1 MTLIMIPRF
10 LKKRFLRASTVDNR
24 HTSTPNKATDQINN
38 EADVSNN
45 IKASDGVNSNVDIY
59 ADNNKLVSTSYTK
72 APISQLYRKL
82 SGRALGITVKP
93 KLLGE
98 LPKLS
103 DDKSTLTFYVLQDY
117 SRSNSILIDLQTQEH
132 KLPPALVGVRDSAHN
147 INENAAI
154 IFLNHPKATDDQ
166 LSPRL
171 ARLVAAI
178 LQYPDLNVSLVP
190 ISILWGRAPEK
201 EDSLFKL
208 LMTDN
213 WEYPSFTKQLF
224 NIGVMGRDTFV
235 QFHTPQDLRTVIYNN
250 LNDGS
255 EEPHFDSNANHSF
268 SERSQENDLNTD
280 LALNL
285 AKTSKQLSATE
296 EPTTPTSEVTS
307 SSPQTSKPTFTQ
319 ALIPVA
325 DANREL
331 LRTLQY
337 QLDIYLDKQRASM
350 LGPDLSDRR
359 NLVDK
364 LIYSPAI
371 KHAIEKEAK
380 DTGVTEHQ
388 ARDIARGYANEM
400 VNNYSYSIIR
410 VFERFLTWLWTQLYD
425 GVEVHHFERVRQL
438 ATDHEIVYV
447 PCHRSHVDYLLLSY
461 VIYKRGLSIPYVAAG
476 DNLDVPLLGPLLRGA
491 VAFYIRR
498 SFRGNELYTA
508 VLREYMHNLV
518 SRNTPIEYFIEGG
531 RSRSGRLLPPKMGM
545 LAMTVHSQLRKTNKP
560 VVFIP
565 TYIGYERIM
574 EGGTYIGELKGKP
587 KESESFI
594 GLLKVTRK
602 IERIFG
608 NVHLSFGTPLHLG
621 DFMQKFEV
629 SADSLPLD
637 RTDTP
642 LDKKTNAMVDNI
654 GVKIMQNINKAAV
667 VNPVSLL
674 SLVLLSAPKA
684 ALDEVICREQIALY
698 QGIARYLPYAE
709 DTIVTD
715 MSPQAII
722 DYGIKLKLIE
732 RIPHILGDIIQV
744 AGKQEALLSYFRNNI
759 LHVFIL
765 LSFLA
770 ALVARNGR
778 IQRSRLD
785 NIVSQLYP
793 FLQSELFL
801 YYPAH
806 GLQDILNQKIDNLI
820 EHGLIIE
827 LEDGVLS
834 APATNSSRYQQ
845 LQVLAT
851 PVEQSLERYFM
862 TLALLAQQGSGN
874 LTESEVVDL
883 CHLLGQRLSVLY
895 ADDIPDF
902 FDRSLF
908 TSFVNALIRL
918 DYLQKDEETGV
929 LTFDQ
934 RINNIAH
941 HAKYI
946 LTPDMMQILQQVAS
960 LDEKEILH
968 AITEISN
975 KKQRKFGRKR

>member
-1 MTLIMIPRF
+1 MIPKF
-10 LKKRFLRASTVDNR
+10 IKKRLFKAPVKDNA
-24 HTSTPNKATDQINN
+24 PNKTVKSIDKPQGNTPLN
-38 EADVSNN
+38 
-45 IKASDGVNSNVDIY
+45 
-59 ADNNKLVSTSYTK
+59 
-72 APISQLYRKL
+72 QLYRKI
-82 SGRALGITVKP
+82 SGQALDVAVKP

-98 LPKLS
+98 VPQFDG
-103 DDKSTLTFYVLQDY
+103 DDQTLTFYVLQDY
-117 SRSNSILIDLQTQEH
+117 SRSNSLLIDLQTGEH
-132 KLPPALVGVRDSAHN
+132 SLPPALAQVSDHAHD
-147 INENAAI
+147 IYENAGI
-154 IFLNHPKATDDQ
+154 IFLHHPKAKDDQ

-171 ARLVAAI
+171 ARLIAAI
-178 LQYPDLNVSLVP
+178 LRYPDLKIRLIPV
-190 ISILWGRAPEK
+190 SILWGRAPEK

-213 WEYPSFTKQLF
+213 WEDPGITKQLF

-235 QFHTPQDLRTVIYNN
+235 QFHAPQDLRQAIYKR
-250 LNDGS
+250 LPD
-255 EEPHFDSNANHSF
+255 ELIADEPMSINVEAAVAVDI
-268 SERSQENDLNTD
+268 T
-280 LALNL
+280 AL
-285 AKTSKQLSATE
+285 TE
-296 EPTTPTSEVTS
+296 ADIIHTSEANTS
-307 SSPQTSKPTFTQ
+307 NTSTFTSNNDTPSHELMT
-319 ALIPVA
+319 AS
-325 DANREL
+325 DGHREL
-331 LRTLQY
+331 VRSLQQ
-337 QLDIYLDKQRASM
+337 QLNIYLDKQRASM

-371 KHAIEKEAK
+371 KHAIETEAVASGVSVREARATAK
-380 DTGVTEHQ
+380 D
-388 ARDIARGYANEM
+388 YANEM
-400 VNNYSYSIIR
+400 VNDYSYQVIR
-410 VFERFLTWLWTQLYD
+410 IFDKFLTWLWTQLYD
-425 GVEVHHFERVRQL
+425 GVEVHHFERVRAL
-438 ATDHEIVYV
+438 ATDYEIIYV

-476 DNLDVPLLGPLLRGA
+476 DNLDVPILGSLLRGA

-498 SFRGNELYTA
+498 SFRGNALYTA
-508 VLREYMHNLV
+508 VLREYMHTLIT
-518 SRNTPIEYFIEGG
+518 RNTPIEYFIEGG

-545 LAMTVHSQLRKTNKP
+545 LAMTIHSQLRRTNKP

-574 EGGTYIGELKGKP
+574 EGVTYIGELKGKP
-587 KESESFI
+587 KESESLI
-594 GLLKVTRK
+594 GLLKVGRK

-608 NVHLSFGTPLHLG
+608 SVHLSFGTPLHIE
-621 DFMQKFEV
+621 DFMQKFDV
-629 SADSLPLD
+629 PANSLPTD

-642 LDKKTNAMVDNI
+642 LDDNTSAMVDNI
-654 GVKIMQNINKAAV
+654 GIKIMQHINKAAV

-684 ALDEVICREQIALY
+684 ALDEDICREQIALY
-698 QGIARYLPYAE
+698 HNIASNMPYSD

-715 MSPQAII
+715 MTPQQII

-744 AGKQEALLSYFRNNI
+744 AGKQAALLSYFRNNI

-765 LSFLA
+765 MSFLA

-778 IQRSRLD
+778 IERSRLD
-785 NIVSQLYP
+785 GIVEQLYP
-793 FLQSELFL
+793 FLQTELFL

-806 GLQDILNQKIDNLI
+806 GLKDTLNKKIDNMI
-820 EHGLIIE
+820 AHGLIVE
-827 LEDGVLS
+827 LSDGKLS
-834 APATNSSRYQQ
+834 VPEANSSRYQQ

-874 LTESEVVDL
+874 LTEDEVVDL

-902 FDRSLF
+902 FDRALF
-908 TSFVNALIRL
+908 TSFVAALKRL
-918 DYLQKDEETGV
+918 NYLQKDAESGV

-934 RINNIAH
+934 RINDIAQ
-941 HAKYI
+941 HAKYVLGTDI
-946 LTPDMMQILQQVAS
+946 MQTLQQVAN
-960 LDEKEILH
+960 LDDDEIAH

>member
-1 MTLIMIPRF
+1 MIPKF
-10 LKKRFLRASTVDNR
+10 LKKRIFKAPV
-24 HTSTPNKATDQINN
+24 ATDNTSVTAESVTLATDGSPI
-38 EADVSNN
+38 ATKTYSN
-45 IKASDGVNSNVDIY
+45 
-59 ADNNKLVSTSYTK
+59 
-72 APISQLYRKL
+72 APLNQLYRKL
-82 SGRALGITVKP
+82 SGQVLGVAVKP

-98 LPKLS
+98 LPEFDH
-103 DDKSTLTFYVLQDY
+103 DDQTLRFYVLQDY

-132 KLPPALVGVRDSAHN
+132 KLPPALVGVHDSAHN
-147 INENAAI
+147 IKENAAI
-154 IFLNHPKATDDQ
+154 IFLHHPHAKDTQ

-171 ARLVAAI
+171 SRLVSAV
-178 LQYPDLNVSLVP
+178 LQHPELKVRLVP
-190 ISILWGRAPEK
+190 VSILWGRAPEK

-208 LMTDN
+208 LTTDN
-213 WEYPSFTKQLF
+213 WQDPSITKQLF

-235 QFHTPQDLRTVIYNN
+235 QFHPPQDLR
-250 LNDGS
+250 
-255 EEPHFDSNANHSF
+255 
-268 SERSQENDLNTD
+268 
-280 LALNL
+280 
-285 AKTSKQLSATE
+285 
-296 EPTTPTSEVTS
+296 
-307 SSPQTSKPTFTQ
+307 
-319 ALIPVA
+319 ALINNSLKSDDEESVA
-325 DANREL
+325 SESVTANLKEDVLKDIDSKNNDSKEKDSAIKNIDEAPNYAMVASADGNREL
-331 LRTLQY
+331 VRSLQQ
-337 QLDIYLDKQRASM
+337 QLTIYLDKQRASM

-371 KHAIEKEAK
+371 KHAIEAEALE
-380 DTGVTEHQ
+380 TGTSNRE
-388 ARDIARGYANEM
+388 ARILAKSYANEM
-400 VNNYSYSIIR
+400 VNDYSHSIVR
-410 VFERFLTWLWTQLYD
+410 GFYKFLTWLWTQLYD
-425 GVEVHHFERVRQL
+425 GVEVHHFERVREL
-438 ATDHEIVYV
+438 AADYELIYV

-476 DNLDVPLLGPLLRGA
+476 DNLDVPVLGPLLRGA

-498 SFRGNELYTA
+498 SFRGNALYTA
-508 VLREYMHNLV
+508 VLREYMHTLIT
-518 SRNTPIEYFIEGG
+518 RHTPIEYFIEGG

-545 LAMTVHSQLRKTNKP
+545 LAMTVHSQLRQTNKP

-587 KESESFI
+587 KESESLM
-594 GLLKVTRK
+594 GLLKVGRK

-608 NVHLSFGTPLHLG
+608 NVHLSFGTPLHLSE
-621 DFMQKFEV
+621 FMQKFEV
-629 SADSLPLD
+629 PANSLPAD
-637 RTDTP
+637 RTDTL
-642 LDKKTNAMVDNI
+642 LDDKASAMVDNI
-654 GVKIMQNINKAAV
+654 GVKVMQHINKAAV
-667 VNPVSLL
+667 VTPVSLL

-684 ALDEVICREQIALY
+684 ALDEEICREQIALY
-698 QGIARYLPYAE
+698 QGLAQQLPYSD
-709 DTIVTD
+709 DTVITD
-715 MSPQAII
+715 MTPQQII

-744 AGKQEALLSYFRNNI
+744 AGKQAALLSYFRNNI

-778 IQRSRLD
+778 IDRRRLSS
-785 NIVSQLYP
+785 IAEQLYP

-806 GLQDILNQKIDNLI
+806 GLAETLNKKLDNLLA
-820 EHGLIIE
+820 HGLIVE
-827 LEDGVLS
+827 LDNGMLS
-834 APATNSSRYQQ
+834 IPESNSRCYQQ

-874 LTESEVVDL
+874 LTENEVVDL

-902 FDRSLF
+902 FDRALF
-908 TSFVNALIRL
+908 TSFLGALTRL
-918 DYLQKDEETGV
+918 YYLQKEAETGI

-934 RINNIAH
+934 RINDIAH
-941 HAKYI
+941 HAKYV
-946 LTPDMMQILQQVAS
+946 LRPEMMQILQQVAS
-960 LDEKEILH
+960 LNEEEIAH

>member
-1 MTLIMIPRF
+1 MKAIYRFLYFCGIISVLHFADMILIMIPRF
-10 LKKRFLRASTVDNR
+10 LKKRFSKAS
-24 HTSTPNKATDQINN
+24 SATPADSSVATKATTYHAKDADQ
-38 EADVSNN
+38 A
-45 IKASDGVNSNVDIY
+45 VDIY
-59 ADNNKLVSTSYTK
+59 ADDDKLASTSYSK
-72 APISQLYRKL
+72 APISQIYRKL
-82 SGRALGITVKP
+82 SGKALGVTVKP

-98 LPKLS
+98 LPKLAN
-103 DDKSTLTFYVLQDY
+103 DEQTLTFYVLQDY
-117 SRSNSILIDLQTQEH
+117 SRSNSILIDLQTSEYQ
-132 KLPPALVGVRDSAHN
+132 LPPALVGVKDLAHD
-147 INENAAI
+147 IDENAAI

-171 ARLVAAI
+171 ARLVAAT
-178 LQYPDLNVSLVP
+178 LQHPDLNIRLVP
-190 ISILWGRAPEK
+190 VSILWGRAPEK

-213 WEYPSFTKQLF
+213 WEDPSITKQLF

-235 QFHTPQDLRTVIYNN
+235 QFHAPQDLRTIVYNQ
-250 LNDGS
+250 LNDDS
-255 EEPHFDSNANHSF
+255 EEADNPKTNKPQQAAST
-268 SERSQENDLNTD
+268 NT
-280 LALNL
+280 ALV
-285 AKTSKQLSATE
+285 AT
-296 EPTTPTSEVTS
+296 
-307 SSPQTSKPTFTQ
+307 F
-319 ALIPVA
+319 

-331 LRTLQY
+331 LRNLQY
-337 QLDIYLDKQRASM
+337 QLDLYLDKQRASM

-371 KHAIEKEAK
+371 KHAIEKEAS
-380 DTGVTEHQ
+380 DTGVSEHE
-388 ARDIARGYANEM
+388 ARNVARGYANEM

-425 GVEVHHFERVRQL
+425 GVEVHHFERVREL
-438 ATDHEIVYV
+438 ATDHEIIYV

-476 DNLDVPLLGPLLRGA
+476 DNLDVPVLGPLLRGA

-498 SFRGNELYTA
+498 SFRGNALYTA
-508 VLREYMHNLV
+508 VLREYMHTLI
-518 SRNTPIEYFIEGG
+518 SRSTPIEYFIEGG

-587 KESESFI
+587 KESESVV
-594 GLLKVTRK
+594 GLLKATKK

-608 NVHLSFGTPLHLG
+608 NVHLSFGTPLHLS
-621 DFMQKFEV
+621 DFLQKFEV
-629 SADSLPLD
+629 EADSLPAD

-642 LDKKTNAMVDNI
+642 LDNKASAMVDNI
-654 GVKIMQNINKAAV
+654 GVKIMQHINKAAV

-684 ALDEVICREQIALY
+684 ALDEDICREQIALY
-698 QGIARYLPYAE
+698 QGIARSLPYAD
-709 DTIVTD
+709 DTVVTD
-715 MSPQAII
+715 MSPQDII

-744 AGKQEALLSYFRNNI
+744 AGKQAALLSYFRNNI

-778 IQRSRLD
+778 IERSRLD

-793 FLQSELFL
+793 FLQGELFL
-801 YYPAH
+801 YYSAQS
-806 GLQDILNQKIDNLI
+806 LQAVLNQKIDNLI
-820 EHGLIIE
+820 DHGLIVE

-834 APATNSSRYQQ
+834 APETNSSRYQQ

-918 DYLQKDEETGV
+918 NYVQKDAETGV
-929 LTFDQ
+929 LSFDQ

-960 LDEKEILH
+960 LDDTEITH

>member
-1 MTLIMIPRF
+1 MIPSFLKNKF
-10 LKKRFLRASTVDNR
+10 LKKRIFKAPVTADSQ
-24 HTSTPNKATDQINN
+24 SATDNDAITDG
-38 EADVSNN
+38 EPVVTKPYSN
-45 IKASDGVNSNVDIY
+45 
-59 ADNNKLVSTSYTK
+59 
-72 APISQLYRKL
+72 APINQLYRKV
-82 SGRALGITVKP
+82 SGQLLDVAVKP

-98 LPKLS
+98 LPEFDT
-103 DDKSTLTFYVLQDY
+103 DDQTLRFYVLQDY

-132 KLPPALVGVRDSAHN
+132 NLPPALVGVNDVAHN
-147 INENAAI
+147 IKENAAI
-154 IFLNHPKATDDQ
+154 IFLHHPHSKDSQ

-171 ARLVAAI
+171 SRLVSAV
-178 LQYPDLNVSLVP
+178 LQHPELKVRLVP
-190 ISILWGRAPEK
+190 VSILWGRAPEK

-208 LMTDN
+208 LTADN
-213 WEYPSFTKQLF
+213 WEDPSITKQLF

-235 QFHTPQDLRTVIYNN
+235 QFHPPQDLRTLINDN
-250 LNDGS
+250 LQGHG
-255 EEPHFDSNANHSF
+255 EGPAVFDSTATDSTDSSHSTADSTNETTTVANY
-268 SERSQENDLNTD
+268 
-280 LALNL
+280 AL
-285 AKTSKQLSATE
+285 
-296 EPTTPTSEVTS
+296 
-307 SSPQTSKPTFTQ
+307 
-319 ALIPVA
+319 VA
-325 DANREL
+325 AADGNREL
-331 LRTLQY
+331 VRMLQQ
-337 QLDIYLDKQRASM
+337 QLNIYLDKQRASM

-371 KHAIEKEAK
+371 KHAIEAEAK
-380 DTGVTEHQ
+380 ASGTNVRD
-388 ARDIARGYANEM
+388 ARILAKGYANEM
-400 VNNYSYSIIR
+400 VNDYSHSIIR
-410 VFERFLTWLWTQLYD
+410 GFYKFLTWLWTQLYD
-425 GVEVHHFERVRQL
+425 GVEVHHFERVREL
-438 ATDHEIVYV
+438 ATDYELVYV

-476 DNLDVPLLGPLLRGA
+476 DNLDVPILGPLLRGA

-498 SFRGNELYTA
+498 SFRGNALYTA
-508 VLREYMHNLV
+508 VLREYMHTLIT
-518 SRNTPIEYFIEGG
+518 RNTPIEYFIEGG

-545 LAMTVHSQLRKTNKP
+545 LAMTVHSQLRQTNKP

-574 EGGTYIGELKGKP
+574 EGGTYVGELKGKP
-587 KESESFI
+587 KESESLI
-594 GLLKVTRK
+594 GLLKVGRK

-608 NVHLSFGTPLHLG
+608 NVHLSFGTPLHLS
-621 DFMQKFEV
+621 DFMQKFDV
-629 SADSLPLD
+629 PANSLPSD

-642 LDKKTNAMVDNI
+642 LDEKTGAMVDNI
-654 GVKIMQNINKAAV
+654 GVKVMQHINKAAV
-667 VNPVSLL
+667 VTPVSLL

-684 ALDEVICREQIALY
+684 ALDEDICREQIALY
-698 QGIARYLPYAE
+698 QGLAQQLPYSD
-709 DTIVTD
+709 DTVVTD
-715 MSPQAII
+715 MSPQQII
-722 DYGIKLKLIE
+722 DYGVKLKLIE

-744 AGKQEALLSYFRNNI
+744 AGKQAALLSYFRNNI

-778 IQRSRLD
+778 IERSRL
-785 NIVSQLYP
+785 NSIAEQLYP

-806 GLQDILNQKIDNLI
+806 GLAETLNKKVDNLLS
-820 EHGLIIE
+820 HGLIVE
-827 LEDGVLS
+827 LGDGVLS
-834 APATNSSRYQQ
+834 VPESNSKCYQQ

-874 LTESEVVDL
+874 LTENEVVDL

-902 FDRSLF
+902 FDRALF
-908 TSFVNALIRL
+908 TSFISALTRL
-918 DYLQKDEETGV
+918 DYLQKDDETGV

-934 RINNIAH
+934 RINDIAH
-941 HAKYI
+941 HAKYV
-946 LTPDMMQILQQVAS
+946 LSPDMMQILQQVAS
-960 LDEKEILH
+960 LDEEEITH